1 MLLFRKLA
9 ALIFLQ
15 VPFYL
20 LYVLTLVFVIAVFRM
35 QDEEALQ
42 MLNISFPV
50 VGALAAISFSWAQCR
65 TGGFEKER
73 ARAANPRLRLKKR
86 QWKCRRKQYDTG
98 TNDCMMAERRI
109 AKHLRRS
116 SP

>member
-1 MLLFRKLA
+1 VVPVPLFRKLA
-9 ALIFLQ
+9 IVIFFR

-35 QDEEALQ
+35 QAEEALR

-65 TGGFEKER
+65 TGGFENTAGR
-73 ARAANPRLRLKKR
+73 
-86 QWKCRRKQYDTG
+86 G
-98 TNDCMMAERRI
+98 
-109 AKHLRRS
+109 
-116 SP
+116 